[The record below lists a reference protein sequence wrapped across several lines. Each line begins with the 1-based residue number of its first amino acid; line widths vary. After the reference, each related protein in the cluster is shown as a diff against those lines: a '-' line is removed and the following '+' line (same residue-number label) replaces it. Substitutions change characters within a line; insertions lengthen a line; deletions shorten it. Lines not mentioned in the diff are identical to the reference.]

1 MNKRQLLTM
10 LTNPDLW
17 KKLSPEEIRLYLL
30 LIIFAGKRGN
40 RVELRW
46 EELKEWLGENFDIEY
61 LKKAVY
67 SLESFHLV
75 KINCSSK
82 DSEIRFEL
90 LKR

>member
-10 LTNPDLW
+10 LTDSDLW
-17 KKLSPEEIRLYLL
+17 KKISPEEIRLYLL
-30 LIIFAGKRGN
+30 LVIFAGERGN
-40 RVELRW
+40 RGKLRW
-46 EELKEWLGENFDIEY
+46 KELKEWLGESFDIKQLE
-61 LKKAVY
+61 KAAY

-75 KINCSSK
+75 KIDYSSK

>member
-1 MNKRQLLTM
+1 MDKRQLLKI
-10 LTNPDLW
+10 LTKPDLW

-30 LIIFAGKRGN
+30 LIIFVGN
-40 RVELRW
+40 RRNRGKLKW
-46 EELKEWLGENFDIEY
+46 EELKEWLGGNFDIKH
-61 LKKAVY
+61 LKKAAS

>member
-1 MNKRQLLTM
+1 MNKRQLLKI
-10 LTNPDLW
+10 LTDSDLW

-40 RVELRW
+40 RGKLRW
-46 EELKEWLGENFDIEY
+46 EELKEWLGESFDIKQLE
-61 LKKAVY
+61 KAAY

-75 KINCSSK
+75 KVGCSSK